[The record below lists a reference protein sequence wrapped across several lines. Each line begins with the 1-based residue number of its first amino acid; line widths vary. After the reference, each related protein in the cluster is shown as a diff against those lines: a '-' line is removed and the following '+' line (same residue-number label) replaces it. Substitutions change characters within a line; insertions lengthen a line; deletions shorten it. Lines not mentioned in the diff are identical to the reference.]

1 MSGTDFLIDTNILVY
16 IVQGNPRVQYFA
28 KEDTLT
34 ISCISE
40 VEMLGRF
47 QISSEEKEVI
57 TQMLSYCNIVDLN
70 SHIKQLAIEL
80 KQKYRIKLPDALIA
94 ATAMQQNLTLVTA
107 DKGFRKISELDL
119 LLITL

>member
-16 IVQGNPRVQYFA
+16 IMQGNPRMQYFA
-28 KEDTLT
+28 EEDTLT
-34 ISCISE
+34 LSCISE
-40 VEMLGRF
+40 IEMLGRF
-47 QISSEEKEVI
+47 QISSKEKEVI

-70 SHIKQLAIEL
+70 SQIKQLAIGL
-80 KQKYRIKLPDALIA
+80 KQKYHIKLPDALIA

-107 DKGFRKISELDL
+107 DKGFRKISEVDL